1 MIRKM
6 KDSELE
12 KVSQIW
18 LDSNLEAHDFIDKN
32 FWLDNYPIVKEQF
45 KTAEIYVDAESEV
58 KGFVGL
64 QDDYI
69 AGIFVEKSY
78 RNQGI
83 GKKLI
88 NFLKKNHQELSLDV
102 YDKNIRAKQFYERN
116 GFEVSTQSIE
126 RETGEKESWL
136 VWKKVNYG

>member
-6 KDSELE
+6 KDAELE

-32 FWLDNYPIVKEQF
+32 FWLVNYPMVKEQF

-64 QDDYI
+64 QSDYI

-102 YDKNIRAKQFYERN
+102 YDKNIRAKQFYEKN

-126 RETGEKESWL
+126 RETGEKESRL
-136 VWKKVNYG
+136 VWKKVNYS

>member
-18 LDSNLEAHDFIDKN
+18 LNSNLEAHDFIDKN
-32 FWLDNYPIVKEQF
+32 FWLDNYPMVKEQF
-45 KTAEIYVDAESEV
+45 KTAEIYVDAELEI

-64 QDDYI
+64 QSDYI

-126 RETGEKESWL
+126 RETGEKESRL
-136 VWKKVNYG
+136 VWKK

>member
-1 MIRKM
+1 M

-12 KVSQIW
+12 KISQIW
-18 LDSNLEAHDFIDKN
+18 LDSNLEAHNFIDKN
-32 FWLDNYPIVKEQF
+32 FWLDNYSMVKEQF

-102 YDKNIRAKQFYERN
+102 YDKNIRAKQFYEKN

-126 RETGEKESWL
+126 RETDEKESRL

>member
-1 MIRKM
+1 M

-32 FWLDNYPIVKEQF
+32 FWLDNYPMVKEQF
-45 KTAEIYVDAESEV
+45 KTAEIYVDAESEI

-64 QDDYI
+64 QSDYI

-102 YDKNIRAKQFYERN
+102 YDKNIRAKQFYDKN

-126 RETGEKESWL
+126 KETGEKESRL

>member
-32 FWLDNYPIVKEQF
+32 FWFDNYPIVKEQF

-102 YDKNIRAKQFYERN
+102 YDKNIRAKQFYEKN

-126 RETGEKESWL
+126 RETGEKESRL
-136 VWKKVNYG
+136 VWKKMNYG

>member
-32 FWLDNYPIVKEQF
+32 FWLDNYPMVKEQF
-45 KTAEIYVDAESEV
+45 KTAEIYVDAESEI

-64 QDDYI
+64 QSDYI

-102 YDKNIRAKQFYERN
+102 YDKNIRAKQFYEKN

-126 RETGEKESWL
+126 RETGEKESRL

>member
-18 LDSNLEAHDFIDKN
+18 LDSNLEAHNFIDKN
-32 FWLDNYPIVKEQF
+32 FWLDNYSMVKEQF

-102 YDKNIRAKQFYERN
+102 YDKNIRAKQFYEKN

-126 RETGEKESWL
+126 RETDEKESRL

>member
-32 FWLDNYPIVKEQF
+32 FWLDNYPMVKEQF

-64 QDDYI
+64 QGDYI

-102 YDKNIRAKQFYERN
+102 YDKNIRAKQFYEKN

-126 RETGEKESWL
+126 RETGEKESRL
-136 VWKKVNYG
+136 VWKKVNYS

>member
-32 FWLDNYPIVKEQF
+32 FWLDNYPMVKEQF
-45 KTAEIYVDAESEV
+45 KTAEIYVDAELEI

-64 QDDYI
+64 QSDYI

-102 YDKNIRAKQFYERN
+102 YDKNIRAKQFYEKN

-126 RETGEKESWL
+126 RETGEKESRL

>member
-32 FWLDNYPIVKEQF
+32 FWLDNYPMVKEQF

-64 QDDYI
+64 QGDYI

-102 YDKNIRAKQFYERN
+102 YDKNIRAKQFYDKN

-126 RETGEKESWL
+126 KETGEKESRL

>member
-12 KVSQIW
+12 RVSQIW
-18 LDSNLEAHDFIDKN
+18 LNSNLEAHDFIDKD
-32 FWLDNYPIVKEQF
+32 FWLNNYPIVKEQF

-69 AGIFVEKSY
+69 AGIFVEKGY

-88 NFLKKNHQELSLDV
+88 SFLKKNHQELSLKV
-102 YDKNIRAKQFYERN
+102 YQKNIRAQKFYEQN
-116 GFEVSTQSIE
+116 GFKCESQSLDE
-126 RETGEKESWL
+126 ETGEVDLKL
-136 VWKKVNYG
+136 VWKK

>member
-32 FWLDNYPIVKEQF
+32 FWLDNYPMVKEQF

-102 YDKNIRAKQFYERN
+102 YDKNIRAKQFYEKN

-126 RETGEKESWL
+126 RETDEKESRL

>member
-1 MIRKM
+1 M
-6 KDSELE
+6 KDLELE

-32 FWLDNYPIVKEQF
+32 FWLDNYPMVKEQF
-45 KTAEIYVDAESEV
+45 KTAEIYVDAESEI

-64 QDDYI
+64 QSDYI

-116 GFEVSTQSIE
+116 GFEVSIQSIE
-126 RETGEKESWL
+126 RETGEKESRL

>member
-32 FWLDNYPIVKEQF
+32 FWLDNYPMVKEQF
-45 KTAEIYVDAESEV
+45 KTAEIYVDAESEI

-102 YDKNIRAKQFYERN
+102 YDKNIRAKQFYEKN

-126 RETGEKESWL
+126 RETGEKESRL